1 MDPEERKLR
10 IHEIRVEILLQV
22 GTDLAQTIRFSSRSI
37 CPILED
43 TRALRVVKERERLDV
58 DRLLFDDSEETELER
73 CRGSWRP
80 AVSALTGGAGAR
92 PGLDEAASLFE
103 RHVLPMQRVAKTRG
117 RYWSAWRAVCT
128 WALSQGAL
136 AQILPMTQKAFHAFL
151 WDALSFQCTLPVV
164 KHYIHAIQARHRHF
178 KLGSPLGPDGD
189 YSRYL
194 HCFSRFQGRQR
205 RPLYP
210 IHREIVVRLL
220 RFSMPEHGGCRGAR
234 HGCSVC
240 VVFLHDW
247 RDCLLT
253 AIMTMGCCRVEDG
266 ADLDACDFWPDH
278 DAQAGYV
285 QYEGC
290 CTLNIKKM
298 KNDQHRKGC
307 RKRFGRSRDPD
318 LDVVDQLK
326 AWVRE
331 VGLEPRPGCAKRQNP
346 SEGCRV
352 CPPLFPRSLPGKS
365 GFDLSRLPP
374 TECVSASIVRAVG
387 LVGVDTAFFSGIC
400 ARKGGLSTAIENG
413 VPEEIVWMQ
422 SGHANNPAA
431 RRYVELGSPALL
443 YKTWE
448 AFNL

>member
-1 MDPEERKLR
+1 MAKKTFQAVRGD
-10 IHEIRVEILLQV
+10 
-22 GTDLAQTIRFSSRSI
+22 
-37 CPILED
+37 
-43 TRALRVVKERERLDV
+43 VV
-58 DRLLFDDSEETELER
+58 
-73 CRGSWRP
+73 
-80 AVSALTGGAGAR
+80 AV
-92 PGLDEAASLFE
+92 
-103 RHVLPMQRVAKTRG
+103 
-117 RYWSAWRAVCT
+117 
-128 WALSQGAL
+128 
-136 AQILPMTQKAFHAFL
+136 
-151 WDALSFQCTLPVV
+151 QCTLPVV
-164 KHYIHAIQARHRHF
+164 KQYINAIQARHRHF

-220 RFSMPEHGGCRGAR
+220 RFSLPQHSGCRGAR
-234 HGCSVC
+234 HGCRTC
-240 VVFLHDW
+240 TAFLHDW

-253 AIMTMGCCRVEDG
+253 ATMTMGCCRVEDG

-278 DAQAGYV
+278 DAQAGYM

-307 RKRFGRSRDPD
+307 RKRYGRSRDPD

-326 AWVRE
+326 AWIRE
-331 VGLEPRPGCAKRQNP
+331 VGLEPRPGCTKRQNP
-346 SEGCRV
+346 SEGCRL
-352 CPPLFPRSLPGKS
+352 CPPLFPRSLPDRA

-374 TECVSASIVRAVG
+374 ADSVSASIVRAVG

>member
-1 MDPEERKLR
+1 MR
-10 IHEIRVEILLQV
+10 
-22 GTDLAQTIRFSSRSI
+22 
-37 CPILED
+37 
-43 TRALRVVKERERLDV
+43 
-58 DRLLFDDSEETELER
+58 
-73 CRGSWRP
+73 
-80 AVSALTGGAGAR
+80 
-92 PGLDEAASLFE
+92 
-103 RHVLPMQRVAKTRG
+103 
-117 RYWSAWRAVCT
+117 
-128 WALSQGAL
+128 
-136 AQILPMTQKAFHAFL
+136 
-151 WDALSFQCTLPVV
+151 
-164 KHYIHAIQARHRHF
+164 
-178 KLGSPLGPDGD
+178 
-189 YSRYL
+189 
-194 HCFSRFQGRQR
+194 
-205 RPLYP
+205 
-210 IHREIVVRLL
+210 
-220 RFSMPEHGGCRGAR
+220 
-234 HGCSVC
+234 
-240 VVFLHDW
+240 
-247 RDCLLT
+247 
-253 AIMTMGCCRVEDG
+253 
-266 ADLDACDFWPDH
+266 FWPDH

-298 KNDQHRKGC
+298 KNDQLRKGC
-307 RKRFGRSRDPD
+307 RKRFGRSKDPD

-374 TECVSASIVRAVG
+374 NECVSASIVRAVG